1 MIAPWLAVLGLIGA
15 CLRWAGVF
23 TELPQTWK
31 GRLLAQLLVA
41 LALTVPVTLG
51 LAWSESSRRTTPG
64 KRRLGLRVEGA
75 GAGDDLP
82 YHRALI
88 RSAVKVALP
97 WKLAHAGLWQL
108 WGRDV
113 SVLGPVLIGLA
124 YVVAGAQLV
133 LLCRG
138 GRPIHD
144 RLPTPSC
151 GRRDAQMEPPVFSVF
166 LGASVGQ
173 WERAR

>member
-75 GAGDDLP
+75 GAADLS

-97 WKLAHAGLWQL
+97 WELAHAGLCQL

-113 SVLGPVLIGLA
+113 SVLGPALIGLA
-124 YVVAGAQLV
+124 
-133 LLCRG
+133 
-138 GRPIHD
+138 
-144 RLPTPSC
+144 
-151 GRRDAQMEPPVFSVF
+151 
-166 LGASVGQ
+166 
-173 WERAR
+173 

>member
-1 MIAPWLAVLGLIGA
+1 M
-15 CLRWAGVF
+15 
-23 TELPQTWK
+23 
-31 GRLLAQLLVA
+31 
-41 LALTVPVTLG
+41 
-51 LAWSESSRRTTPG
+51 
-64 KRRLGLRVEGA
+64 GLRVEGDD
-75 GAGDDLP
+75 AGDDDLS

-97 WKLAHAGLWQL
+97 WELAHAGLWQL

-113 SVLGPVLIGLA
+113 SVLGSVLIALA

-144 RLPTPSC
+144 RL
-151 GRRDAQMEPPVFSVF
+151 
-166 LGASVGQ
+166 
-173 WERAR
+173 ARTIVRSA